1 MRVFS
6 RRYIIGIIAAL
17 LLLPTVSLL
26 AYTPYTAEI
35 TTQDTSAGA
44 RAYYPVLLPLN
55 IAGAISLGMLDAD
68 GLYSSLEDGAT
79 PVKYLLT
86 GDKVA
91 YVIPAL
97 GAGESV
103 LYTLTLGESSP
114 QTSFPIIVGRGGYI
128 TTADNAALEPG
139 DTFELIYDGYIDT
152 SAGASKYLVSK
163 DGALSL
169 YVSGDEELTCN
180 IITDPVYPVIEGY
193 TGGYDTDD
201 TSNHTVN
208 LPAETEDGHLL
219 LIFFTSDGTPSITFP
234 AGWTELYATSNSAV
248 KSGAWYKVA
257 SGEGASISVTTGV
270 NEQASYVS
278 YAISGWSDIECGSAV
293 TGSDNKP
300 DPPSLTASWGTLPN
314 LWFAAAGNDAQIGV
328 SSYPANYSGGLNYHG
343 TKTSASGIG
352 VAHRY
357 VTSGTENPGSFT
369 FNSVVTSVANTVVI
383 KPGYPEFT
391 VTAADIESGEHE
403 VKLSA
408 DGTNLYLYVDDVLK
422 DSVALDGASVIDS
435 AANWVFMKNNVSPYI
450 DYISYSVSGTPQ
462 FTYEPTSLISGTTL
476 VDEVN
481 SFDGTITWG
490 TNNGLTLSSTGFK
503 STGVYEP
510 GGGSSGTL
518 PVVIGAPTTA
528 PDMFIDPTAAM
539 TNTLPYQDLVNPAAT
554 SLDWSSRTLYTILAI
569 IVAIGLSV
577 GVTIATGSLLL
588 GASAAGI
595 ILLVGWNMSIIS
607 FWVVL
612 AYAIMILTYLVTVRS
627 M

>member
-35 TTQDTSAGA
+35 STQDTSAGA
-44 RAYYPVLLPLN
+44 RAYYPVLLPFN
-55 IAGAISLGMLDAD
+55 TSGAISLGMLDSD
-68 GLYSSLEDGAT
+68 GLQSSLKDGAT

-97 GAGESV
+97 GAGESL
-103 LYTLTLGESSP
+103 LYNLTLGESSP
-114 QTSFPIIVGRGGYI
+114 QTNFPIIVGDGGYI
-128 TTADNAALEPG
+128 TRADTATLEPG
-139 DTFELIYDGYIDT
+139 DNFELVYDGYVET
-152 SAGASKYLVSK
+152 SAGVSKYLANK
-163 DGALSL
+163 EGALSL
-169 YVSGDEELTCN
+169 YVSGEGEITASIDIDSYLSDTAYLIPNATGYLTELTDYPSAGSN
-180 IITDPVYPVIEGY
+180 WEKIDEAVGAPSTGDYVYNSAATDQSDLYNLTEPSLPSGAIITSVEVYMYIKHAAS
-193 TGGYDTDD
+193 DT
-201 TSNHTVN
+201 
-208 LPAETEDGHLL
+208 
-219 LIFFTSDGTPSITFP
+219 
-234 AGWTELYATSNSAV
+234 ATSFYPLLRLGSTTAQ
-248 KSGAWYKVA
+248 GP
-257 SGEGASISVTTGV
+257 VTTRSSTSWV
-270 NEQASYVS
+270 
-278 YAISGWSDIECGSAV
+278 DV
-293 TGSDNKP
+293 TKDM
-300 DPPSLTASWGTLPN
+300 TASRPGGGPWTTADLNTLQ
-314 LWFAAAGNDAQIGV
+314 AGIRLDSDAYTYGYGLCAQLYVIVGYG
-328 SSYPANYSGGLNYHG
+328 YPA
-343 TKTSASGIG
+343 
-352 VAHRY
+352 
-357 VTSGTENPGSFT
+357 
-369 FNSVVTSVANTVVI
+369 TVSLA
-383 KPGYPEFT
+383 
-391 VTAADIESGEHE
+391 AADIESGEHE
-403 VKLSA
+403 VKVSA
-408 DGTNLYLYVDDVLK
+408 DGTNLYLYVDDVLE
-422 DSVALDGASVIDS
+422 DTVALGGASIIDS
-435 AANWVFMKNNVSPYI
+435 AADWVFMQNNVSPYI

-490 TNNGLTLSSTGFK
+490 TNDDLTLSSTGLE

-510 GGGSSGTL
+510 GGGSAGTL
-518 PVVIGAPTTA
+518 PVIIEAPTTA

-588 GASAAGI
+588 GATAAGI
-595 ILLVGWNMSIIS
+595 ILLVGWNMSIVS

-612 AYAIMILTYLVTVRS
+612 AYAIMVLTYLVIVRS

>member
-35 TTQDTSAGA
+35 STQDTSAGA

-55 IAGAISLGMLDAD
+55 IAGAINLGMLDAD

-97 GAGESV
+97 GAGGSV

-114 QTSFPIIVGRGGYI
+114 QTGFPIIVGDGGYI

-139 DTFELIYDGYIDT
+139 DTFELIYDGYVDT
-152 SAGASKYLVSK
+152 SAGVSKYLANK
-163 DGALSL
+163 EGAFSL
-169 YVSGDEELTCN
+169 YVSGEGEITAS
-180 IITDPVYPVIEGY
+180 IICENTNFPAYEGY
-193 TGGYDTDD
+193 KTDYSSSAASTSVDIPACDAGDYLVMFVDSDYAPSYPEGWSLLASGSGYYI
-201 TSNHTVN
+201 N
-208 LPAETEDGHLL
+208 
-219 LIFFTSDGTPSITFP
+219 
-234 AGWTELYATSNSAV
+234 
-248 KSGAWYKVA
+248 YKVA
-257 SGEGASISVTTGV
+257 DGTEGSSITITFGS
-270 NEQASYVS
+270 SYTKAV
-278 YAISGWSDIECGSAV
+278 YMTYCISGADGIEVSSIA
-293 TGSDNKP
+293 TGSSTTP
-300 DPPSLTASWGTLPN
+300 DPPSFTPTHGLGNYLWLPSGSIARATTLSSGPSGYSNSRYYGNLTYYGVYAATKTSTASTENPEVFTLGYSEDWATFTTALYSSAVTFDLTASSISN
-314 LWFAAAGNDAQIGV
+314 
-328 SSYPANYSGGLNYHG
+328 
-343 TKTSASGIG
+343 
-352 VAHRY
+352 
-357 VTSGTENPGSFT
+357 
-369 FNSVVTSVANTVVI
+369 
-383 KPGYPEFT
+383 
-391 VTAADIESGEHE
+391 GEHKVE
-403 VKLSA
+403 VSA
-408 DGTNLYLYVDDVLK
+408 DSTNLYLYIDDVLE
-422 DSVALDGASVIDS
+422 DS
-435 AANWVFMKNNVSPYI
+435 AALGGNSILDNSSNWVFMQNNVSPYI

-481 SFDGTITWG
+481 SFDGMITWG
-490 TNNGLTLSSTGFK
+490 TNDDLTLSSTGFE

-518 PVVIGAPTTA
+518 PVVIEAPTTA

-588 GASAAGI
+588 GATAAGI

-612 AYAIMILTYLVTVRS
+612 AYAMMVLTYLVIVRS

>member
-6 RRYIIGIIAAL
+6 RRYIIGTIAAL

-35 TTQDTSAGA
+35 STQDISAGA

-91 YVIPAL
+91 YVTPAL
-97 GAGESV
+97 DAGESV

-114 QTSFPIIVGRGGYI
+114 QTSFPIIVGDGGYI

-139 DTFELIYDGYIDT
+139 DNFELIYDGYVDT
-152 SAGASKYLVSK
+152 SAGSDKYLVEKGS
-163 DGALSL
+163 DLSL
-169 YVSGDEELTCN
+169 YVSDEGEITADVVVSLGYPELVGTTSDNITYANVTSISMDLPDGSAGDYLVA
-180 IITDPVYPVIEGY
+180 ILSSV
-193 TGGYDTDD
+193 YDTD
-201 TSNHTVN
+201 
-208 LPAETEDGHLL
+208 
-219 LIFFTSDGTPSITFP
+219 ITWP
-234 AGWTELYATSNSAV
+234 AGWVPLFEESRFA
-248 KSGAWYKVA
+248 GAYYVDTD
-257 SGEGASISVTTGV
+257 GTGGSVTVTSSPGSH
-270 NEQASYVS
+270 QAYIVS
-278 YAISGWSDIECGSAV
+278 RIDGASDIEIGTMAS
-293 TGSDNKP
+293 SN
-300 DPPSLTASWGTLPN
+300 DPPSLTASWGIARN
-314 LWFAAAGNDAQIGV
+314 LWMAITAQVYTGDGPSTYPSGYTDGFVVNKMARAFREYTAATEDPGAFNKGTFSNTLV
-328 SSYPANYSGGLNYHG
+328 FKPESSSFSL
-343 TKTSASGIG
+343 TASGI
-352 VAHRY
+352 
-357 VTSGTENPGSFT
+357 N
-369 FNSVVTSVANTVVI
+369 
-383 KPGYPEFT
+383 
-391 VTAADIESGEHE
+391 SGEHE
-403 VKLSA
+403 VKLLA
-408 DGTNLYLYVDDVLK
+408 DGTNLKLYIDGVLE
-422 DSVALDGASVIDS
+422 DSVALGVGSVIDN
-435 AANWVFMKNNVSPYI
+435 AADWVLMQNNVSPYI

-462 FTYEPTSLISGTTL
+462 FTYEPTSLVSGTTL

-490 TNNGLTLSSTGFK
+490 TNDDLTLSSTGFK

-518 PVVIGAPTTA
+518 PVVIEAPTTA

-612 AYAIMILTYLVTVRS
+612 AYAIMVLTYLVTVRS